1 MTKVYAIDGVVPVVD
16 PAAFVHP
23 AATLI
28 GDVVVGADCYIGP
41 SASLR
46 GDLGQI
52 VVGRGSNVQ
61 DNCTLHTFAGGRA
74 VVGKRC
80 NIGHGAVLHGC
91 TIGDRVLVGM
101 NAVIMDGVEIADD
114 ALVAALAFVP
124 AAARI
129 PAGVVAAGVPAKVK
143 RDLTDREKRWK
154 ADGND
159 EYLALAERGAAS
171 MELVDAL
178 ESNPSPGPRL
188 AVEGV
193 QPLYLARDAAE

>member
-1 MTKVYAIDGVVPVVD
+1 MTRVYAIDGVVPVVD

-23 AATLI
+23 AAVLI

-41 SASLR
+41 SACLR

-52 VVGRGSNVQ
+52 VVGRGSSVQ
-61 DNCTLHTFAGGRA
+61 DNCTVHTFAGGRA
-74 VVGKRC
+74 VVGESC
-80 NIGHGAVLHGC
+80 SIGHGAVLHGC

-101 NAVIMDGVEIADD
+101 NAVVMDGVAVSDD

-124 AAARI
+124 AATRI
-129 PAGVVAAGVPAKVK
+129 PPGAIAAGVPAKVK

-154 ADGND
+154 ADGNE
-159 EYLALAERGAAS
+159 EYRALVRRCRTG
-171 MELVDAL
+171 MELVSAL

-188 AVEGV
+188 AIEGAK
-193 QPLYLARDAAE
+193 PLYLARAED